1 MSDGVPVLLGNHP
14 GSERLNGQGECVEG
28 SIIRVLV
35 VDDFEPWRRSTLAM
49 LQEHPG
55 LRVAGEVSDGLEAVR
70 QAQELQVD
78 LILLD
83 IGLPTLNG
91 IAAARKIR
99 KLSPQSKIL
108 FVSQESS
115 PEVVEEALST
125 GEGYVLKTEAGREL
139 LTAVNA
145 VLRGEGFV
153 SSKFAGHGFP
163 ETSSGQVP
171 EGIASKNV
179 SASLEQDKKIVHR
192 HEVVFYSDDQ
202 SFLDD
207 LAEFI
212 ECALKAGN
220 AAIAVANESH
230 RNSLRLK
237 LEASGLNIAAAAE
250 QGRYIALDAADTV
263 STFVV
268 DGTPDAVR
276 LLHGFGNLLLAA
288 GKAAKGEHP
297 RVVAAGQIAPLL
309 WAQGDA
315 EAAIQVE
322 KLTNHL
328 VKTYDVEILC
338 GYPRNSFE
346 SDVGRSVF
354 QQICAEHSC
363 VYFR

>member
-1 MSDGVPVLLGNHP
+1 VPDKFLVRSHP
-14 GSERLNGQGECVEG
+14 ESERLNGEGDCVEE

-35 VDDFEPWRRSTLAM
+35 VDDFEPWRRSTLSM
-49 LQEHPG
+49 LQEHPE
-55 LRVAGEVSDGLEAVR
+55 LRIVGEASDGLEAVR

-91 IAAARKIR
+91 IAAAKEIR
-99 KLSPQSKIL
+99 KLSPKSKIL

-115 PEVVEEALST
+115 SEVVREALRT
-125 GEGYVLKTEAGREL
+125 GEGYVVKAEAGREL
-139 LTAVNA
+139 LTAVSA
-145 VLRGEGFV
+145 VLRGERFV
-153 SSKFAGHGFP
+153 GSRFAGQDFA
-163 ETSSGQVP
+163 ETSGGRAP
-171 EGIASKNV
+171 EATSSKNV
-179 SASLEQDKKIVHR
+179 SASVEQGKEISRR

-202 SFLDD
+202 SFLND

-212 ECALKAGN
+212 ERALKAGN

-230 RNSLRLK
+230 RNSLRRR
-237 LEASGLNIAAAAE
+237 LEASGLDIAAAAE
-250 QGRYIALDAADTV
+250 EGRYIALDAADTV
-263 STFVV
+263 SPFVV
-268 DGTPDAVR
+268 DGAPDAVR
-276 LLHGFGNLLLAA
+276 LFEGFGNLLLTARR
-288 GKAAKGEHP
+288 AAKGENP

-309 WAQGDA
+309 WAQGNA

-322 KLTNHL
+322 KLTNRL

-338 GYPRNSFE
+338 GYPRSSFE
-346 SDVGRSVF
+346 SETSREVF